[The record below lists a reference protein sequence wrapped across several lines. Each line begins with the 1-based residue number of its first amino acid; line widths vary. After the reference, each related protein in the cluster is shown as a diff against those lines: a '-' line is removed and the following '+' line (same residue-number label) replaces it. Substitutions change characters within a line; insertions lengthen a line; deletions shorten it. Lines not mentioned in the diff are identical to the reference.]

1 MKRCEKCGKQNETDD
16 LFCADCGASLPSLS
30 GGEPGYP
37 PQSQNGAP
45 GYPSQPQGWTPGY
58 PSQPQG
64 WTPGYPS
71 QPQGWTP
78 GYPSQPLNTAL
89 WPNAQDEAT
98 SGGRSFLV
106 CFQKFCCFRGRAT
119 RGEFWSWTGWNALI
133 NVFLLGLCALC
144 AVLAKDF
151 YSEYDWSR
159 DYSVTDYAALD
170 NSRVLGVLACIFG
183 GAFGL
188 WQLLTAL
195 PGLSVSVRRL
205 HDSNLSGGHYCW
217 VFLPVVGGIVLLAQ
231 LLRSSTRGPNRF
243 GLEPDRNSRAAWPA
257 TQDEA
262 VSGFRALNACFRKFF
277 RVRGRA
283 TRGEYWS
290 WFLWT
295 GLIGV
300 VLSGLSV
307 FYALKSGGAYY
318 ELAATN
324 FRADYPWHNDAF
336 TASVIFYVASQLW
349 QLLTMFPGLA
359 VLARRLHDSNLS
371 FGHYFWTLVPVVG
384 WIILLAQLLRPS
396 TRGPNR
402 FGMEPFKKA

>member
-16 LFCADCGASLPSLS
+16 LFCADCGASLLSLS
-30 GGEPGYP
+30 GGEPGYPPQSQNGEPGYP

-45 GYPSQPQGWTPGY
+45 GYPPQ
-58 PSQPQG
+58 S
-64 WTPGYPS
+64 
-71 QPQGWTP
+71 QGWTP

-144 AVLAKDF
+144 AALAQDF

-170 NSRVLGVLACIFG
+170 NSRVLAVLACIFG

-205 HDSNLSGGHYCW
+205 H
-217 VFLPVVGGIVLLAQ
+217 
-231 LLRSSTRGPNRF
+231 
-243 GLEPDRNSRAAWPA
+243 
-257 TQDEA
+257 
-262 VSGFRALNACFRKFF
+262 
-277 RVRGRA
+277 
-283 TRGEYWS
+283 
-290 WFLWT
+290 
-295 GLIGV
+295 
-300 VLSGLSV
+300 
-307 FYALKSGGAYY
+307 
-318 ELAATN
+318 
-324 FRADYPWHNDAF
+324 
-336 TASVIFYVASQLW
+336 
-349 QLLTMFPGLA
+349 
-359 VLARRLHDSNLS
+359 
-371 FGHYFWTLVPVVG
+371 
-384 WIILLAQLLRPS
+384 
-396 TRGPNR
+396 
-402 FGMEPFKKA
+402 